1 MEHILGTELYRW
13 YRQAK
18 KQAIANNIDPNDV
31 DWLLQAVTDLSS
43 LSLRMG
49 SFQDEA
55 IITSLKSLPELKQ
68 LWQRRLQ
75 DRLPVQYLAETVFW
89 RRFRLKVTPAVLIPR
104 PETELIIEIVREV
117 VDSNKSFFF
126 QQQEQNWVDLG
137 TGSGA
142 IALGLAD
149 SFPEAKIYG
158 IDSSPAALEVAQ
170 ENANALRL
178 EDRIDFCC
186 SNWWD
191 KLEWL
196 QGKVTGMISN
206 PPYIPTAEVPKLQPE
221 VAQHEPH
228 SALDGGV
235 DGLDDIR
242 YLVESAPQY
251 LISGG
256 IWLVEVAIGQSDLV
270 VELLNQ
276 QGAYYDI
283 EIFSDFNGIER
294 FVLAHRS

>member
-1 MEHILGTELYRW
+1 AR
-13 YRQAK
+13 

-49 SFQDEA
+49 LFQDKT
-55 IITSLKSLPELKQ
+55 IINSLKSLPELDQ

-75 DRLPVQYLAETVFW
+75 NRLPVQYLAETVFW
-89 RRFRLKVTPAVLIPR
+89 RRFQLKVTPAVLIPR
-104 PETELIIEIVREV
+104 PETELIVDIVREV
-117 VDSNKSFFF
+117 ADSNKSFFSP
-126 QQQEQNWVDLG
+126 QQQQNWVDLG

-149 SFPEAKIYG
+149 SFPQAKIYG
-158 IDSSPAALEVAQ
+158 VDSSPAALEVAQ
-170 ENANALRL
+170 ENAIALGL
-178 EDRIDFCC
+178 DEQIDFCC

-191 KLEWL
+191 KLERL
-196 QGKVTGMISN
+196 KGKVTGMISN
-206 PPYIPTAEVPKLQPE
+206 PPYIPSAEIPKLQLE
-221 VAQHEPH
+221 VTQHEPH

-235 DGLDDIR
+235 DGLDSIR

-256 IWLVEVAIGQSDLV
+256 IWLVEIAIAQSDLV

-276 QGAYYDI
+276 QGEYDDMK
-283 EIFSDFNGIER
+283 IFSDLNGIER
-294 FVLAHRS
+294 FVLAYRS